1 MLSYPDV
8 YEIGVSNP
16 ALQILYSEINDATPA
31 FAERAYCPWPD
42 MADAMRA
49 AGVPLWTL
57 ETFAPVSACDLWGFT
72 LPHELC
78 YANVLEMLDLAGVP
92 LHAAERDGEDPIV
105 LGGGPAVANP
115 WPLAPFFDA
124 FFIGEV
130 EDHLGAIVAAMDED
144 GRAARL
150 RALAAVPGVWV
161 PESSAGP
168 AERQVFMGFSAS
180 QPVLRPVVPVLEAVH
195 DRIVIEVMRGC
206 TAGCRFCQAGMWYR
220 PVRERPVDLVV
231 AAADRLLDE
240 TGCDEVSLLSLS
252 SCDYGGV
259 AEALTRIR
267 ELRPGLRVS
276 LPSLRI
282 DSAGRSLASF
292 AADQRGSVTLAPE
305 AGTQDLRDA
314 INKGV
319 DEQQFEEAV
328 RATFEGGF
336 TGLKLYFMIGLP
348 GETDDDVLGI
358 ARMAG
363 TATRLAKEIGKGRAR
378 VSVSVSSYVPK
389 AHTPFELEPFAGEE
403 VLRRRQQLVRAAAPR
418 GVRVAFHDVAA
429 SVVEAT
435 LARGGPGH
443 RPPGRGGVAAGRPL
457 RRLERALRHA
467 ALGRRPRPPPASASA
482 SPQWRARP
490 GGTPSTRASA
500 TSSSPTSSSA
510 GAPASSPRTAATA
523 PAAPA
528 ACAPARSAWTS
539 SHELVAGHLLAPRS
553 GAVPLASRHG
563 ARGAAHVRAR
573 RRAHRAFAGHAAEA
587 ETVAAVC
594 RCRWVRPG
602 PRSSPWSRCRRAR
615 RPRRRRSRRCARPA
629 RPEFVLEEIVE
640 VG

>member
-1 MLSYPDV
+1 VGGEFNTRVKAGAHPRIVLSYPDV

-16 ALQILYSEINDATPA
+16 ALQILYSQINDGTPG

-42 MADAMRA
+42 MAGVMRA

-57 ETFAPVSACDLWGFT
+57 ETFAPVSECDLWGFT

-78 YANVLEMLDLAGVP
+78 YTNVLEMLDLAGVP

-124 FFIGEV
+124 FFVGEV
-130 EDHLGAIVAAMDED
+130 EDHLGAVVAAMGED

-161 PESSAGP
+161 PGQSP
-168 AERQVFMGFSAS
+168 APAARQVFMGFSGAV
-180 QPVLRPVVPVLEAVH
+180 PVVRPVVPVLEAVH

-282 DSAGRSLASF
+282 DSAGKSLASF

-305 AGTQDLRDA
+305 AGTQELRDT

-319 DEQQFEEAV
+319 DEQQFDDAV

-348 GETDDDVLGI
+348 GETDEDVLGI
-358 ARMAG
+358 ARMAAS
-363 TATRLAKEIGKGRAR
+363 ATRLAKDIGRGRAR
-378 VSVSVSSYVPK
+378 VSVAVSSYVPK
-389 AHTPFELEPFAGEE
+389 AHTPFELEPFAGEA
-403 VLRRRQQLVRAAAPR
+403 VLRRRQQLVREAAPR

-435 LARGGPGH
+435 LARGGPGTD
-443 RPPGRGGVAAGRPL
+443 RLVEDAWRRGARFDGWSEHFDV
-457 RRLERALRHA
+457 RRWEE
-467 ALGRRPRPPPASASA
+467 
-482 SPQWRARP
+482 
-490 GGTPSTRASA
+490 
-500 TSSSPTSSSA
+500 
-510 GAPASSPRTAATA
+510 AATA
-523 PAAPA
+523 SGVHLGEPTVAHASWRDA
-528 ACAPARSAWTS
+528 VDARLGSDF
-539 SHELVAGHLLAPRS
+539 L
-553 GAVPLASRHG
+553 
-563 ARGAAHVRAR
+563 
-573 RRAHRAFAGHAAEA
+573 AAELGRGRTGELTEDCRDGSCGA
-587 ETVAAVC
+587 CGVC
-594 RCRWVRPG
+594 SG
-602 PRSSPWSRCRRAR
+602 
-615 RPRRRRSRRCARPA
+615 
-629 RPEFVLEEIVE
+629 EI
-640 VG
+640 GMDLIS

>member
-1 MLSYPDV
+1 V

-16 ALQILYSEINDATPA
+16 ALQILYSHLNDATPA

-42 MADAMRA
+42 MADLMRA
-49 AGVPLWTL
+49 SGTPLWTL
-57 ETFAPVSACDLWGFT
+57 ESFAPVGSCDLWGFT

-92 LHAAERDGEDPIV
+92 LHAAERTEGHPIV
-105 LGGGPAVANP
+105 LGGGPSVADP

-124 FFIGEV
+124 FFIGEA
-130 EDHLGAIVAAMDED
+130 EDQLGAIVAAMELD
-144 GRAARL
+144 GREARL
-150 RALAAVPGVWV
+150 LALAAVPGVWV
-161 PESSAGP
+161 PGRSTGP
-168 AERQVFMGFSAS
+168 GERQVFMGFSTS
-180 QPVLRPVVPVLEAVH
+180 EPVLRPVVPVLEAVH
-195 DRIVIEVMRGC
+195 DRVVVEVMRGC

-282 DSAGRSLASF
+282 DSAAQSLGGF

-305 AGTQDLRDA
+305 AGTQHLRDA

-319 DEQQFEEAV
+319 DEAQFEEAV
-328 RATFEGGF
+328 RATFLGGF

-348 GETDDDVLGI
+348 GETDEDVLGI

-363 TATRLAKEIGKGRAR
+363 TATRLAKEIGRGRAR
-378 VSVSVSSYVPK
+378 VSVAVSSYVPK
-389 AHTPFELEPFAGEE
+389 AHTPFEMEPFAGEQ
-403 VLRRRQQLVRAAAPR
+403 VLRRRQQLVREAAPR

-435 LARGGPGH
+435 LARGGPGTD
-443 RPPGRGGVAAGRPL
+443 RLVEEAWRRGARFDGWSEHFDVRRWEEAA
-457 RRLERALRHA
+457 A
-467 ALGRRPRPPPASASA
+467 ATGMGLGEPVVD
-482 SPQWRARP
+482 
-490 GGTPSTRASA
+490 RASWRDA
-500 TSSSPTSSSA
+500 VD
-510 GAPASSPRTAATA
+510 
-523 PAAPA
+523 
-528 ACAPARSAWTS
+528 ARLDQAF
-539 SHELVAGHLLAPRS
+539 
-553 GAVPLASRHG
+553 
-563 ARGAAHVRAR
+563 
-573 RRAHRAFAGHAAEA
+573 FAGELD
-587 ETVAAVC
+587 
-594 RCRWVRPG
+594 
-602 PRSSPWSRCRRAR
+602 
-615 RPRRRRSRRCARPA
+615 RSRDG
-629 RPEFVLEEIVE
+629 VLTEDCRDGACGACGVCTGEIGMDVIA
-640 VG
+640 

>member
-1 MLSYPDV
+1 MKTSPPDFPGRSSDWPPDEVARLLARVTRPGRYAGGEFNTRVKAGAHPRVVLSYPDV

-16 ALQILYSEINDATPA
+16 ALQILYSQINDATPA

-42 MADAMRA
+42 MADLMRA
-49 AGVPLWTL
+49 GGVPLWTL
-57 ETFAPVSACDLWGFT
+57 ETFAPVSECDLWGFT

-92 LHAAERDGEDPIV
+92 LRAAERDGEDPIV

-124 FFIGEV
+124 FFVGEA
-130 EDHLGAIVAAMDED
+130 EDHLAAIVAAMGAD
-144 GRAARL
+144 GREQRL
-150 RALAAVPGVWV
+150 EALAAVPGVWM
-161 PESSAGP
+161 PGRSTRP
-168 AERQVFMGFSAS
+168 AQRQVFMGFSAS

-195 DRIVIEVMRGC
+195 DRVVIEVMRGC

-259 AEALTRIR
+259 GDALTRIR
-267 ELRPGLRVS
+267 GLRPGLRVS

-282 DSAGRSLASF
+282 DSAAQSLSGF

-305 AGTQDLRDA
+305 AGTQELRDA

-319 DEQQFEEAV
+319 DHAQFDQAV

-348 GETDDDVLGI
+348 GETDEDGLGV

-363 TATRLAKEIGKGRAR
+363 SATRLAKEIGRGRAR
-378 VSVSVSSYVPK
+378 VSVAVSSYVPK
-389 AHTPFELEPFAGEE
+389 SHTPFELEPFAGES
-403 VLRRRQQLVRAAAPR
+403 VLRRRQQLVREAAPK

-435 LARGGPGH
+435 LARGGPGTD
-443 RPPGRGGVAAGRPL
+443 RLVEEAWRRGARFDGWSEHFDVRRWEEAAAATGIALGESTVPRAAWRDAVDARL
-457 RRLERALRHA
+457 SDDFFADELER
-467 ALGRRPRPPPASASA
+467 S
-482 SPQWRARP
+482 RAGDLTEDCRD
-490 GGTPSTRASA
+490 
-500 TSSSPTSSSA
+500 
-510 GAPASSPRTAATA
+510 GAC
-523 PAAPA
+523 A
-528 ACAPARSAWTS
+528 ACG
-539 SHELVAGHLLAPRS
+539 VCAG
-553 GAVPLASRHG
+553 
-563 ARGAAHVRAR
+563 
-573 RRAHRAFAGHAAEA
+573 
-587 ETVAAVC
+587 
-594 RCRWVRPG
+594 
-602 PRSSPWSRCRRAR
+602 
-615 RPRRRRSRRCARPA
+615 
-629 RPEFVLEEIVE
+629 EI
-640 VG
+640 GMDLIT